1 MKFVSKTSAKD
12 TRFVECFSDG
22 SGVFARLLTETEQDA
37 IRIKSRTFSGNEK
50 RTEEAVSRRF
60 KILYL
65 QKALSGWEGI
75 EYEDGTPIPFTPDV
89 IKDLWEVNPAL
100 MHIIYSSV
108 SNELVFMQAAEE
120 KNSETGADA

>member
-1 MKFVSKTSAKD
+1 MKFVSKASAKD
-12 TRFVECFSDG
+12 TRFVKCFSDD

-37 IRIKSRTFSGNEK
+37 IRIKSRTFNGNEK
-50 RTEEAVSRRF
+50 RTEDTVERRF
-60 KILYL
+60 KVLYL

-75 EYEDGTPIPFTPDV
+75 EYEDGTPIPFTPEV

-100 MHIIYSSV
+100 MQIIYSSV

-120 KNSETGADA
+120 KNSGSGADA